1 MMKRQFAALLLC
13 AGFASAAAA
22 EEVSPA
28 TAIVSQDQTAL
39 RAAPKESAPQQ
50 AVLWQ
55 GDTLEIR
62 GAKFGYLQVYDHRRE
77 RGGYV
82 RATQVRPISL
92 AADDADA
99 LLAVVRFLRD
109 TPGAEALGLAYAAA
123 YLKAAPAQT
132 IGSEAFAALG
142 TMAERLARRASARR
156 AKADDATIAAHLE
169 VAASLGIA
177 IRSIERDGHM
187 LLCYDGEAFRR
198 VLALPASA
206 QERADAALAL
216 TRPDCVP
223 PDLSPAARHDYDAWR
238 IDVLAHVPRGELP
251 EYLRNRVRLR
261 AAAVLAS
268 FAFQRARRGDDAQPA
283 MTLALQELAGVN
295 KLELA
300 DEDASAYTDAA
311 VRVGASRWGAETA
324 APDAKGLRV
333 VTSPGEPGQT
343 CVALIDQKRGA
354 ADPLAR
360 RCTYGLVWTAS
371 ASANAAGTALALAV
385 QPMDA
390 WRELWLFQ
398 RTADGWRIDV
408 LPPSLDS
415 PDLGYVEFAGWVP
428 GKAQMLVAREARIE
442 GRLRRRFE
450 VVDMDTLVTEKHAEE
465 PASLSVFYRAQDAA
479 WKRQTVAL
487 R

>member
-1 MMKRQFAALLLC
+1 MKRLLTMLLLC
-13 AGFASAAAA
+13 TGIGGGAVAG
-22 EEVSPA
+22 EGDPA
-28 TAIVSQDQTAL
+28 TAIVAQDQIAL

-62 GAKFGYLQVYDHRRE
+62 GERFGYLQVYDHRRE

-82 RATQVRPISL
+82 RASQVRQVSL
-92 AADDADA
+92 AADQAPA

-109 TPGAEALGLAYAAA
+109 TPGAESLGMAYAAA
-123 YLKAAPAQT
+123 YLKAAPAYA
-132 IGSEAFAALG
+132 IGSEVFAALG
-142 TMAERLARRASARR
+142 SMAERLARRASSRR
-156 AKADDATIAAHLE
+156 AKTDEAAITAHLD
-169 VAASLGIA
+169 VASSLGVV
-177 IRSIERDGHM
+177 IRSLERDGRM

-198 VLALPASA
+198 VLALPATA
-206 QERADAALAL
+206 QERTDAALAL

-223 PDLSPAARHDYDAWR
+223 HDLSPAARHDFDAWR
-238 IDVLAHVPRGELP
+238 IDVLARVPRDELP

-268 FAFQRARRGDDAQPA
+268 FAFQRARRGDDAQPV

-300 DEDASAYTDAA
+300 DEDAAAYTDAA
-311 VRVGASRWGAETA
+311 VRVGASRWGAETVV
-324 APDAKGLRV
+324 PVAKGLRV
-333 VTSPGEPGQT
+333 VTSTGEPGQT
-343 CVALIDQKRGA
+343 CVALIDEKHDA
-354 ADPLAR
+354 TDPLAR
-360 RCTYGLVWTAS
+360 RCTYGLVWAAS

-408 LPPSLDS
+408 LPPSLES

-428 GKAQMLVAREARIE
+428 GKAQMLVAREARAE

-450 VVDMDTLVTEKHAEE
+450 VVDMGTLVTEKQAED
-465 PASLSVFYRAQDAA
+465 PASLSVFYRAQDAT